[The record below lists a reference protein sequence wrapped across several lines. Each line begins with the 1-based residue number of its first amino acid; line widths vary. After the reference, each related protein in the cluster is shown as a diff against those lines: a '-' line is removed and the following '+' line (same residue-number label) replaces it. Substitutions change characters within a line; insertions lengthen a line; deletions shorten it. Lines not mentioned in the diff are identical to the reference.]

1 MKRSNALLPSE
12 WNKLIQ
18 TIQIT
23 GVDIKRDDEILNSDK
38 ETASS
43 NVREAKSN
51 KLEFGTKSEYL
62 CETKRIE
69 RLSID

>member
-43 NVREAKSN
+43 NV
-51 KLEFGTKSEYL
+51 GTKSEYL
-62 CETKRIE
+62 CQTKRIE